1 MGCCSSTDEK
11 TSNKNA
17 QKQKDNKNY
26 DNLTNY
32 TNSNLAPPIQNN
44 QQNIQTN
51 GTIPIE
57 IGEFKDGQQDKKV
70 LLLGSGECG
79 KTTIWK
85 QLKIAD
91 CGGFDENEREIFI
104 PGIKL
109 AILSDMKLVLEGLT
123 ELGVTIP
130 NNLENSKETLDA
142 LFQENLTD
150 ESLTIEIA
158 DIIHEVWN
166 DPQIQHIYKQ
176 VFYES
181 CGIGENAP
189 YFFENVK
196 RISEDDYMPTDED
209 ILKIRIRTTGMSS
222 MPFIINHNIKLLLVD
237 LGGQISE
244 RGKWRNGFRNTNY
257 IMYVISLSDFDQK
270 CFDSDDYRTND
281 SLSLFQE
288 IVNQE
293 NLKTMPFFL
302 ILNKTD
308 LFKLKLG
315 DPQSQPQF
323 KRAYPDFEGEVSSVN
338 YEECLDHIKKTY
350 LKKAEKRQKGAEI
363 MPIETCAMDKDS
375 ISDLFQKI
383 AVRISDDNRDKL

>member
-11 TSNKNA
+11 SVKSKSN
-17 QKQKDNKNY
+17 QKQKSNVSY
-26 DNLTNY
+26 DNLLNY
-32 TNSNLAPPIQNN
+32 TDSNIPMPNN
-44 QQNIQTN
+44 QQPILQSN
-51 GTIPIE
+51 GLIPINV
-57 IGEFKDGQQDKKV
+57 GEFDDGQQDKKV

-85 QLKIAD
+85 QLKITD
-91 CGGFDENEREIFI
+91 CGGFDDSERESFI

-109 AILSDMKLVLEGLT
+109 AILFDMKLVLEELT
-123 ELGVTIP
+123 DLGVTVP
-130 NNLENSKETLDA
+130 NNLENDKETLDT
-142 LFQENLTD
+142 LFQESLTD
-150 ESLTIEIA
+150 ESLTDEVA
-158 DIIHEVWN
+158 DMIYRVWN
-166 DPQIQHIYKQ
+166 DPQIQHVYKQ

-189 YFFENVK
+189 YFFENVM
-196 RISEDDYMPTDED
+196 RISDGDYIPSDED

-222 MPFIINHNIKLLLVD
+222 MPFIINHDIKLLLVD

-244 RGKWRNGFRNTNY
+244 RGKWRNGFKNTNY

-288 IVNQE
+288 IANQE
-293 NLKTMPFFL
+293 HLKSIPFFL

-308 LFKLKLG
+308 LFKEKLS

-323 KRAYPDFEGEVSSVN
+323 KRAYPDYEGEVSSVN
-338 YEECLDHIKKTY
+338 YKQCLDHIKKTY
-350 LKKAEKRQKGAEI
+350 LKKAEQRQKGAEI
-363 MPIETCAMDKDS
+363 IPIETCAMDKDS

-383 AVRISDDNRDKL
+383 AFRVNNDNK